1 MEYKKN
7 PLTYEEQADLLLSR
21 GLIPDR
27 DVLIKILQN
36 VNYYRLSGYLYAFRN
51 ADDSFEEG
59 TSLDI
64 IWRRYR
70 FDRRLRFLLLDAI
83 ERVEVGLKSR
93 LIYYFVHQYGAFGYL
108 DIKNLPNLKQNQHDD
123 FIDKLEL
130 EISRSK
136 EKFVSHFR
144 MQYSD
149 KHDMPPLWI
158 ACELFRFGHLLTFY
172 RGAQKKLKQKLAQ
185 DIQIPDIVLF
195 SWLLHL
201 NSVRNLCAHHSRIWD
216 KSFNLKLPNH
226 EAKYPDWFKPI
237 KIDGLK
243 LFGILTVLRYLL
255 SILAPNSQWHKR
267 LYDFLKEYPDI
278 PLKLMGFPENWKK
291 SAFWKDLDFPI

>member
-1 MEYKKN
+1 MLSEMRTILSKKA
-7 PLTYEEQADLLLSR
+7 L
-21 GLIPDR
+21 
-27 DVLIKILQN
+27 
-36 VNYYRLSGYLYAFRN
+36 
-51 ADDSFEEG
+51 
-59 TSLDI
+59 
-64 IWRRYR
+64 
-70 FDRRLRFLLLDAI
+70 
-83 ERVEVGLKSR
+83 
-93 LIYYFVHQYGAFGYL
+93 
-108 DIKNLPNLKQNQHDD
+108 
-123 FIDKLEL
+123 
-130 EISRSK
+130 
-136 EKFVSHFR
+136 
-144 MQYSD
+144 
-149 KHDMPPLWI
+149 
-158 ACELFRFGHLLTFY
+158 LLTFY